1 MAARLHHFLPLAA
14 LLLLVDAGDV
24 AAAGNGKVP
33 VALYYESLCPASAD
47 FVVNHLAKIFKD
59 GLLDAAD
66 VNLVP
71 YGNAKV
77 RANGAISCQVRCH
90 RLAALPIPSS
100 PLPFVYSRYSCMH
113 LGSVGTLSGVLGV
126 GLVHS

>member
-14 LLLLVDAGDV
+14 LLLLVAGGDV
-24 AAAGNGKVP
+24 IAAGNGKVP

-59 GLLDAAD
+59 GLLDAAN
-66 VNLVP
+66 VTLIP

-77 RANGAISCQVRCH
+77 GANGAISCQVLCH
-90 RLAALPIPSS
+90 RFATCPI
-100 PLPFVYSRYSCMH
+100 R
-113 LGSVGTLSGVLGV
+113 
-126 GLVHS
+126 